1 MEYGGIN
8 NMDEFDFYSKEE
20 IKELLKNERLVYAD
34 DGINEVVIRYK
45 DIPDFIVDYNNRN
58 GLTDLKFYAFDG
70 YTVKPIITTLGY
82 FLNRCDPK
90 VREDIIERLV
100 DLQTG
105 DKIKNYKII
114 DEYDLEEVR
123 NEISLKI

>member
-8 NMDEFDFYSKEE
+8 NMDEFNFYSKEE

-45 DIPDFIVDYNNRN
+45 DIPDFIVDYNNKN
-58 GLTDLKFYAFDG
+58 GVTDLKFYAFDG
-70 YTVKPIITTLGY
+70 YTMNPIITTLGY
-82 FLNRCDPK
+82 FLNQCDPN
-90 VREDIIERLV
+90 VREDIIDRLV
-100 DLQTG
+100 NLQTG

-123 NEISLKI
+123 NELNLKI

>member
-8 NMDEFDFYSKEE
+8 NMDEFNFYSKEE
-20 IKELLKNERLVYAD
+20 IKELLKNEKLVYAD

-45 DIPDFIVDYNNRN
+45 DIPDFIVDYNNKN
-58 GLTDLKFYAFDG
+58 GMTDLKFYAFDG
-70 YTVKPIITTLGY
+70 YTMNPIITTLGY

-90 VREDIIERLV
+90 VREDIIDRLV

-123 NEISLKI
+123 NELNLKI